1 MSVGTPCESRDE
13 EIAGPPSS
21 AIPRKLRHSYGTGA
35 LVLKLLLWI
44 VVGIFALIGFV
55 VAANYIYS
63 NGRQNGF
70 CDALETLVEAGRIS
84 PADACTAEDRPPR
97 LPFLIGP

>member
-1 MSVGTPCESRDE
+1 MLSRRGARLTVSAL
-13 EIAGPPSS
+13 IGPPRVNY
-21 AIPRKLRHSYGTGA
+21 AIRVETGA
-35 LVLKLLLWI
+35 SVLKLFLWI
-44 VVGIFALIGFV
+44 VVCIFALISVV

-70 CDALETLVEAGRIS
+70 CDALETLVAVGRIS
-84 PADACTAEDRPPR
+84 PADGCTAEDRPPR

>member
-1 MSVGTPCESRDE
+1 
-13 EIAGPPSS
+13 
-21 AIPRKLRHSYGTGA
+21 
-35 LVLKLLLWI
+35 LVLKLFLWI
-44 VVGIFALIGFV
+44 VVGVFAIMGAV

-70 CDALETLVEAGRIS
+70 CDALEALVEAGRIS
-84 PADACTAEDRPPR
+84 PADGCTAEDRPPR